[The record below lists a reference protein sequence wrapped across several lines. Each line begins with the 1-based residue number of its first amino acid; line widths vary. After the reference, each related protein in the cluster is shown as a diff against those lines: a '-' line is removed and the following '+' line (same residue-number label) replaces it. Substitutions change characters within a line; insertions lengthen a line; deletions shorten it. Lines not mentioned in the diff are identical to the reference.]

1 MEKFPM
7 KNLNKVLENASLFKK
22 IESDHERKSYKKRCN
37 FDEKGMSVHVATGN
51 TIYLDSLVVMS
62 FSSHSMKY
70 P

>member
-1 MEKFPM
+1 M

-51 TIYLDSLVVMS
+51 TIYITVKGVVLEINHWPT
-62 FSSHSMKY
+62 HS
-70 P
+70 